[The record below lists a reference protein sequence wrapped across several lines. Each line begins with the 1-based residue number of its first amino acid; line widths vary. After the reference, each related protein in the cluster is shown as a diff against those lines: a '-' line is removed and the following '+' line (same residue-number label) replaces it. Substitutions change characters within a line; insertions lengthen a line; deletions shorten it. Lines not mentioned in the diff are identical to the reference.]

1 MTRLP
6 AVVEVADFAVEED
19 FMVALYVLVVSTAV
33 ATWPEDLGPRI
44 P

>member
-1 MTRLP
+1 MTHLP

-19 FMVALYVLVVSTAV
+19 FMVVCVLVVSTAV
-33 ATWPEDLGPRI
+33 AWPEDFGLRI

>member
-1 MTRLP
+1 MTRLR

-19 FMVALYVLVVSTAV
+19 FMAACVLVVSTAV
-33 ATWPEDLGPRI
+33 AWPEDLGPRI